1 MSSTDKQEKKPLT
14 LTLKPVEVKTSTPTQ
29 NETAKSKLIV
39 HAKQLNQT
47 YNERKDEMNAEREAR
62 RKEHEQRVEQNRQ
75 KGSDALF
82 AHLKSLIPEKIKTYA
97 GYGKTEARIF
107 EFTFGEEVKFENCY
121 AKDLLSKGNIIKDLQ
136 AWLDEEHADVEA
148 DGTKRRAFLI
158 YFNMVGRQQYDRA
171 ANKFA
176 VFVNWDESAWP
187 AITEKVER
195 GSQVRS
201 RAEGNDGSAPRR
213 RDNGRYGDRR
223 NVNRNNGHGANA
235 RVQTKNNE
243 DSENTVPDET
253 PVAQTDDGFERP
265 KDRRHNPR
273 GVRPGYKPRSDNNTS
288 RAGDNRTGDNRTRQS
303 NWKSRSAASNSVPVV
318 HNETSQE

>member
-14 LTLKPVEVKTSTPTQ
+14 LTLKPVEVKTLTPAQ

-187 AITEKVER
+187 AIIEKVER

-223 NVNRNNGHGANA
+223 NVNRNNGYGANT
-235 RVQTKNNE
+235 RVQTNNNA
-243 DSENTVPDET
+243 DSENTVPAEI
-253 PVAQTDDGFERP
+253 PVAQMDDGFERP

-273 GVRPGYKPRSDNNTS
+273 SVRPGYKSRNDNNS
-288 RAGDNRTGDNRTRQS
+288 GRTGDNRTRQS
-303 NWKSRSAASNSVPVV
+303 NWKPRPAHNNNSIPAV
-318 HNETSQE
+318 HNETITE